1 MKIFDIRLDLIKQKN
16 LVFILIPLY
25 ALVIFFSILWAN
37 IFFLNYSYIMD
48 NSLKEIIPRNLPFHY
63 GPIVQNLIDGKGFFF
78 DELYNT
84 KEIIFYLKALPF
96 VPMLFWFLLSISKNI
111 YFFVILKNIIFFS
124 IFFYIS
130 FISLKSNKAK
140 LYEWLFILSYIFFI
154 PYNLKNFLDISSGE
168 FVTTVFVVLIFL
180 LLNSNLK
187 NKNYI
192 IGVLLFILYL
202 TKESMFFLCIALP
215 FGIILFEKKDKMKNY
230 FPLIMILI
238 AALSWGIFGLKST
251 GKFPFGASIST
262 WKSFDMSKAI
272 HNDFLNYY
280 PEFSTDFIDPIIRK
294 EHSLKNTS
302 VNNEW
307 EFYEYFKERNIE
319 QFKSNKKV
327 IFKNTLAK
335 IKFIFFNIQH
345 DGKLDKN
352 RKNSLLIIISN
363 VINKI
368 IFNLSLGLGIYILYK
383 KINKKISFKE
393 EFFFFLLII
402 CNIFPHIVGWATTK
416 HLIGISIISF
426 IYLSKNIMKNK
437 IKIKFT

>member
-1 MKIFDIRLDLIKQKN
+1 MKIFDIRLDLIKRKN
-16 LVFILIPLY
+16 LVCILILLY
-25 ALVIFFSILWAN
+25 TLVIFFSILWTN

-48 NSLKEIIPRNLPFHY
+48 NSLKEIIPKNLPFHY
-63 GPIVQNLIDGKGFFF
+63 GPIVQNLLDGKGFFF

-96 VPMLFWFLLSISKNI
+96 VPILFWFLLSISKNI

-124 IFFYIS
+124 IFFYTS

-140 LYEWLFILSYIFFI
+140 LYEWLFILFYIFFV

-168 FVTTVFVVLIFL
+168 FVTTGFIVLIFL

-202 TKESMFFLCIALP
+202 TKESMFLLCIVLP
-215 FGIILFEKKDKMKNY
+215 FGIILFEKKNKIKNY

-238 AALSWGIFGLKST
+238 AALSWGIFGLKAT

-280 PEFSTDFIDPIIRK
+280 PKFSTDFIDPIIMK

-319 QFKSNKKV
+319 QFKSNKE
-327 IFKNTLAK
+327 IILKNTLAK

-352 RKNSLLIIISN
+352 RKDSLLIIISN

-383 KINKKISFKE
+383 KIIKKISCKE
-393 EFFFFLLII
+393 EFFFFLLIL

-437 IKIKFT
+437 IKIKSI

>member
-1 MKIFDIRLDLIKQKN
+1 MKIFDIRLDLIKRKN
-16 LVFILIPLY
+16 LVFILISLY

-37 IFFLNYSYIMD
+37 IFFLNYSYIID
-48 NSLKEIIPRNLPFHY
+48 NSSKEIIPKNLPFHY

-140 LYEWLFILSYIFFI
+140 LYEWLFILSYIFFV

-187 NKNYI
+187 NKNYM

-202 TKESMFFLCIALP
+202 TKESMFFLCIVLP
-215 FGIILFEKKDKMKNY
+215 FGIIFFEKKNNIKNY

-280 PEFSTDFIDPIIRK
+280 PKFSTDFIDPIIRK

-319 QFKSNKKV
+319 QLKSNKQI

-352 RKNSLLIIISN
+352 RKDSLLIIISN

-368 IFNLSLGLGIYILYK
+368 IFNLSLALGIYILYK
-383 KINKKISFKE
+383 KINKKISLKE

-437 IKIKFT
+437 IKIKST